1 VQAEEA
7 RLYSEENGIVHMETS
22 AKSALNVKSI
32 FIEIAKKLPKATAQP
47 EREAF
52 PIMPPRRDKKVRID
66 ALLLVLPVCP
76 VGSLCL
82 QTQSIQYLQVVQLS
96 AAASVNM
103 RVCCCVRPVSVVV
116 HATLHRQLWC
126 C

>member
-7 RLYSEENGIVHMETS
+7 RQYSEENGIVHMETS

-52 PIMPPRRDKKVRID
+52 PIMPPRRDKKVSSFVLY
-66 ALLLVLPVCP
+66 ALSERFHHHTCASGVMLLV
-76 VGSLCL
+76 
-82 QTQSIQYLQVVQLS
+82 
-96 AAASVNM
+96 
-103 RVCCCVRPVSVVV
+103 
-116 HATLHRQLWC
+116 
-126 C
+126 

>member
-1 VQAEEA
+1 VQVQAEEA

-52 PIMPPRRDKKVRID
+52 PIMPPRRDKKVRRRSPGTAGR
-66 ALLLVLPVCP
+66 ALSEL
-76 VGSLCL
+76 
-82 QTQSIQYLQVVQLS
+82 
-96 AAASVNM
+96 
-103 RVCCCVRPVSVVV
+103 
-116 HATLHRQLWC
+116 
-126 C
+126 